1 MNECAACDS
10 VFARRACGFVTGK
23 KMKSEMK
30 NAPLGE
36 RVADAEATREARV
49 LDQIL
54 QDIKALD
61 EVETPQVESPRPR
74 LVLVR

>member
-1 MNECAACDS
+1 
-10 VFARRACGFVTGK
+10 
-23 KMKSEMK
+23 MK